1 MALKKA
7 SINYGEGCNFPLQLK
22 LFSQTLEND
31 TVSSIGSKVSSTGS
45 KGSGKS
51 NGKREQATSVS
62 FMNIPGPSAKS
73 ARSPVTTRSRAAS
86 KGKIKSL

>member
-7 SINYGEGCNFPLQLK
+7 SINYGEGVIFRSVIKKYL
-22 LFSQTLEND
+22 SQTLEND
-31 TVSSIGSKVSSTGS
+31 TVSSVGSTGS
-45 KGSGKS
+45 KGSVNS